1 MRGYKPGG
9 LVWLNDGYKTVEHES
24 YTCGHCNKIVVV
36 PHKERAENMGDI
48 CHGCMHLI
56 CVDCIGR
63 GCRPIE
69 KWCEQEE
76 ARARFRRELG

>member
-9 LVWLNDGYKTVEHES
+9 LVWVNDGYTTVEHES
-24 YTCGHCNKIVVV
+24 YTCGHCNRIVVV
-36 PHKERAENMGDI
+36 PHKERPENMGDI

-56 CVDCIGR
+56 CADCVGR

-76 ARARFRRELG
+76 ARGRFRRELG